1 MSGQLLIWDE
11 TLDPPEQRGVLL
23 AENKLEVANMR
34 MYGINEKNLV
44 ETDQVETWSVG
55 L

>member
-11 TLDPPEQRGVLL
+11 TLDPPEQRGVWL

-34 MYGINEKNLV
+34 MYEINEKTLV
-44 ETDQVETWSVG
+44 GNDQVETRSVC